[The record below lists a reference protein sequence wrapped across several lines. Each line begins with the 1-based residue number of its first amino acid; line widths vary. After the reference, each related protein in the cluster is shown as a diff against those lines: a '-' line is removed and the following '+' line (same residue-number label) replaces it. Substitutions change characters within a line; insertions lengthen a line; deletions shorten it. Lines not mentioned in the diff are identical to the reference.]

1 MIPNIKFYPSKEK
14 GECKVYLRLKLGTI
28 KDMRLSTGQTI
39 HDATKWNPRTHLP
52 NESSASNKKL
62 KKNLQELENLIKQ
75 NIDGLEKDES
85 KSVRDIEGKDIK
97 KLIQGFNN
105 LEPLTDKDLLV
116 NYAEWYCKDLPKRT
130 YKRNDVQYKL
140 KQNTIDKY
148 VNFNNILK
156 MYQQH
161 LGHEI
166 QLTEVDEVFANDF
179 LEYLTDIEPKSINTK
194 GRYVKRLK
202 TIIKDAQLKGC
213 KVNPKYSLIKGF
225 QDENIVT
232 YLTFDE
238 IDDIIQ
244 AEMPNERLEIAKD
257 WFIIACYTAQRISD
271 LHRFSKKNIQTIQ
284 GGRYIAA
291 KQFKTNKNL
300 EIPIHY
306 KVEKVL
312 KKYKDNFPP
321 KFTENEQSQRS
332 MLSTLI
338 KEVCRIAGI
347 KDKEYGRFNGVKGTY
362 PKYKLVSNHTG
373 RRSFACNFYNLPNW
387 SVQEI
392 MNITGHD
399 NEKNFL
405 TYIDKS
411 DPTLS
416 RNARNKFDEMERMD
430 KERKPQLEI
439 IKRKSN

>member
-1 MIPNIKFYPSKEK
+1 MIPNIKFYPSKNK

-28 KDMRLSTGQTI
+28 KDIRLSTGQSI
-39 HDATKWNPRTHLP
+39 IDATKWNTRTNLP
-52 NESSASNKKL
+52 NESTASNKKL
-62 KKNLQELENLIKQ
+62 KKNLQQLEDLIR
-75 NIDGLEKDES
+75 NHIDSIEKDVS
-85 KSVRDIEGKDIK
+85 KSIRELDGKQIK
-97 KLIQGFNN
+97 KIVQEFNN
-105 LEPLTDKDLLV
+105 LEPLTDRDLLV
-116 NYAEWYCKDLPKRT
+116 NYANWYCKDLGKRT
-130 YKRNDVQYKL
+130 YKRNDVQYRF

-148 VNFNNILK
+148 LNFTNVLK
-156 MYQQH
+156 NYQEY
-161 LGHEI
+161 LGKEI
-166 QLTEVDEVFANDF
+166 KLNDVDEVFANDF
-179 LEYLTDIEPKSINTK
+179 LDYLTDVEPKSINTK
-194 GRYVKRLK
+194 GRYIKRLK
-202 TIIKDAQLKGC
+202 TVVKDAQLKGC
-213 KVNPKYSLIKGF
+213 KVNPRYALIKGF

-232 YLTFDE
+232 FLTFDE
-238 IDDIIQ
+238 IDNII
-244 AEMPNERLEIAKD
+244 EKDMPTERLEVAKD

-284 GGRYIAA
+284 GGRYISA
-291 KQFKTNKNL
+291 KQFKTNKNI

-306 KVEKVL
+306 KVEAVL
-312 KKYKDNFPP
+312 NKYGDNFPP
-321 KFTENEQSQRS
+321 KFTDNEQSQRS

-338 KEVCRIAGI
+338 KEVCRISGI
-347 KDKEYGRFNGVKGTY
+347 REKEYGRFNGVKGIY

-430 KERKPQLEI
+430 KERKPKMEI
-439 IKRKSN
+439 VKSKSN